1 MSRGPGYLQRYLF
14 GLIRQK
20 PMTFAEM
27 RKIAQGDDITMFVT
41 KPSLERSLRRAL
53 LKMVRDGAVI
63 TEGRGEPRNPYRY
76 HVSAPIT
83 AMLPDDRASQ

>member
-14 GLIRQK
+14 GLIRQR

-27 RKIAQGDDITMFVT
+27 RKTAQGDNITMLVT
-41 KPSLERSLRRAL
+41 KPSMERSMRRAL

-76 HVSAPIT
+76 HLSPLTT
-83 AMLPDDRASQ
+83 AMLPYDRASQ

>member
-14 GLIRQK
+14 GLIRQR
-20 PMTFAEM
+20 PLTFAEI
-27 RKIAQGDDITMFVT
+27 RKIAQSNDITMFIT

-76 HVSAPIT
+76 HLSPLINAT
-83 AMLPDDRASQ
+83 LPDDRASL